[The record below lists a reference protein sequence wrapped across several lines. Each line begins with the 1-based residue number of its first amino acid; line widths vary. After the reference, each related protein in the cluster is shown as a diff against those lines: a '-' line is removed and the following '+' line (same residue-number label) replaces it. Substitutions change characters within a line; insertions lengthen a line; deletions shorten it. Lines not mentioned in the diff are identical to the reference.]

1 MLNILTTASVQ
12 EKKLNLI
19 LFEGAPIEGANSR
32 TTAPILCLFVL
43 NLMHFYVES
52 KYGNGNLKFQKQ
64 TNNGKCSL
72 VICN

>member
-1 MLNILTTASVQ
+1 MHNILTTASVE

-19 LFEGAPIEGANSR
+19 LFEGANSR
-32 TTAPILCLFVL
+32 TTAPILCLFVF

-52 KYGNGNLKFQKQ
+52 KYGNGKLKFQKQ
-64 TNNGKCSL
+64 TNNGKSSL